1 MYFFYSVARCN
12 IHENFFDWNCNDCKE
27 EYKDLKGTN
36 STDEKSQIKVMY
48 DNNKADKRSGNYK
61 EFTEERAKKLYE
73 EVFLQYLKKGNMSE
87 EESIEQSKRI
97 IRKQCSLRNIE
108 PWSWV

>member
-1 MYFFYSVARCN
+1 MYFFYFVVRCN
-12 IHENFFDWNCNDCKE
+12 IHENFFDWNCIDCKE
-27 EYKDLKGTN
+27 EYKDLKGANT
-36 STDEKSQIKVMY
+36 TDEKSQIKDMY
-48 DNNKADKRSGNYK
+48 DNNKADKRNDNYK

-73 EVFLQYLKKGNMSE
+73 EIFLQYLRKGNLNE
-87 EESIEQSKRI
+87 EECIERSKSI

>member
-1 MYFFYSVARCN
+1 MYFFYSVARCI

-48 DNNKADKRSGNYK
+48 DNNKADKGSSNYK

>member
-1 MYFFYSVARCN
+1 MTRCN
-12 IHENFFDWNCNDCKE
+12 VHENFFDWSCIDCKE

-36 STDEKSQIKVMY
+36 SMDEKSQIKYRY
-48 DNNKADKRSGNYK
+48 DKMADKKDDNYK

-73 EVFLQYLKKGNMSE
+73 EIFLQYLKKGNLNE
-87 EESIEQSKRI
+87 EESIERSKSI

>member
-1 MYFFYSVARCN
+1 MRKCN
-12 IHENFFDWNCNDCKE
+12 VHDNFFDWNCIDCKE

-36 STDEKSQIKVMY
+36 SIDDKS
-48 DNNKADKRSGNYK
+48 DKRNGNYK

-73 EVFLQYLKKGNMSE
+73 EIFLQYLKKGNLNE
-87 EESIEQSKRI
+87 KESIERSKSI